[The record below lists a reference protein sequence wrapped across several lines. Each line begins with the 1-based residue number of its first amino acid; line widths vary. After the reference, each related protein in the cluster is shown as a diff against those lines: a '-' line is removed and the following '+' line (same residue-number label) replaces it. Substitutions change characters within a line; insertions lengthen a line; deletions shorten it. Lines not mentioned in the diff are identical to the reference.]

1 MSNDGAKKPKNDSL
15 TGVLIGVI
23 APVLVLDYCSK
34 DGDRLWQ
41 LGPAWAMALA
51 LCLPIAYG
59 IFRYAVTRKTDLMS
73 LIGLIGVL
81 CTGLITLW
89 VVKADGSIAQ
99 HTPWLFA
106 AKEALIPLILAAAV
120 VFSARTESPL
130 IRAFLY
136 TPDLFNIDAIE
147 KSIRENGEEDAYK
160 QCINRATWT
169 LGGSLLASS
178 AANFCLALF
187 FLLPVLQEPLASQQE
202 AYNYAVGRQTWWGFL
217 VIGVPLMIAL
227 MGMMWYLVRR
237 LGKLTGLPTNRL
249 LMR

>member
-1 MSNDGAKKPKNDSL
+1 MSAEETKKPKNDSL

-34 DGDRLWQ
+34 DGEKLWQ
-41 LGPAWAMALA
+41 IGPAWAMALA

-89 VVKADGSIAQ
+89 VVRADGSIAP

-120 VFSARTESPL
+120 ILSARTSSPL

-136 TPDLFNIDAIE
+136 TPDIFDINAIE
-147 KSIRENGEEDAYK
+147 KSICERGEEKAYK
-160 QCINRATWT
+160 QCIGRATWT
-169 LGGSLLASS
+169 LGGSLVVSS
-178 AANFCLALF
+178 VANFCLALF
-187 FLLPVLQEPLASQQE
+187 FLLPVLQEPLATQQE

-227 MGMMWYLVRR
+227 MGMLWYLVRR
-237 LGKLTGLPTNRL
+237 LGTLTGLSRDRL
-249 LMR
+249 MVR